1 MKQTKKEA
9 MFEAILNQV
18 VGFTAVYLVQSLYI
32 EWTGLEVSR
41 SKHVSLMVLATI
53 VSLIKHYAIRR
64 FMENMKREK

>member
-1 MKQTKKEA
+1 MKQSKKEA
-9 MFEAILNQV
+9 VIESILNQV

-41 SKHVSLMVLATI
+41 SKHVSLMIIATC

-64 FMENMKREK
+64 FMEGLKK